1 MESAKCDFLPLCV
14 CVVPKVLQQIEVYLD
29 MGVLKPNSGRW
40 WMEDPRSIREST
52 YPIQVKS
59 AKTRGG
65 PWRGPQEI
73 KGWSKFTFLYIC
85 WLSTW
90 FMRNVTLY
98 SRGYSHIGH
107 WVFTENRKLSLTPWG
122 APCNDVQMVAA
133 RCPMI
138 RLKNYT
144 DRKNIA
150 FHLTLLSSCLDPVLH
165 DIALFGSEFPNYF
178 STKLSCTFHKQN
190 LWKFLGFIC
199 WKVSM

>member
-1 MESAKCDFLPLCV
+1 MERAPRDKRLKQVYISIHMLIIYMIHEKRNPL
-14 CVVPKVLQQIEVYLD
+14 LQRILTYWALSVYR
-29 MGVLKPNSGRW
+29 K
-40 WMEDPRSIREST
+40 
-52 YPIQVKS
+52 Q
-59 AKTRGG
+59 KTF
-65 PWRGPQEI
+65 PD
-73 KGWSKFTFLYIC
+73 
-85 WLSTW
+85 
-90 FMRNVTLY
+90 
-98 SRGYSHIGH
+98 
-107 WVFTENRKLSLTPWG
+107 PWG